1 MARENDANEGLLHIR
16 LNEVETL
23 GKKIAAIRDPISHE
37 SAISRYQSCLV
48 ELEALHQKEK
58 DEFHLKMEEV
68 GTEIRNT
75 VQICGEFL
83 HHVESKLKICE
94 GNLTIQRAKLET
106 IVDSCCDEAQFF

>member
-1 MARENDANEGLLHIR
+1 MARENDVNEGALHIR
-16 LNEVETL
+16 LNEIETL
-23 GKKIAAIRDPISHE
+23 GKKIATIRDPISHE
-37 SAISRYQSCLV
+37 SEISRYQSRLG

-58 DEFHLKMEEV
+58 DEFNLKMEEV
-68 GTEIRNT
+68 GTEISNAI
-75 VQICGEFL
+75 QICGTFL